1 MDRCIATCG
10 HPIYP
15 KIDMAQGWL
24 LLSPNLF
31 RTRNNTCNVCHLEIH
46 ATFSRRILYIMAGF
60 ILMRNLSIYAS
71 NIKLTPY
78 DRIPG
83 LEVMDAQRLYL
94 SNSLVSPLE
103 SDLASCFLFL
113 NPLEL

>member
-1 MDRCIATCG
+1 
-10 HPIYP
+10 
-15 KIDMAQGWL
+15 
-24 LLSPNLF
+24 
-31 RTRNNTCNVCHLEIH
+31 
-46 ATFSRRILYIMAGF
+46 
-60 ILMRNLSIYAS
+60 MRNLSIYAS